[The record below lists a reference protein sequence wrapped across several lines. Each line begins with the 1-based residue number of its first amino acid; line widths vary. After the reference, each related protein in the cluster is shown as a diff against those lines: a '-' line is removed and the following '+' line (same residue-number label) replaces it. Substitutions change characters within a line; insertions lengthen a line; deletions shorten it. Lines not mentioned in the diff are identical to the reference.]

1 MRELAKQLSE
11 QLGVDE
17 ATATKVAD
25 YVAENLDAVAGS
37 IRAEQAESAMD
48 DRDVP
53 TDSPEDTS
61 GRIDDDEGWVLRQAD
76 SC

>member
-17 ATATKVAD
+17 ATASKVAD
-25 YVAENLDAVAGS
+25 YVAQNLDAVADS
-37 IRAEQAESAMD
+37 IRAEQVGDAMD

>member
-17 ATATKVAD
+17 ATAIKVAD

-37 IRAEQAESAMD
+37 IRAELAESAMD

-61 GRIDDDEGWVLRQAD
+61 GRIDDDDSWVLRQAD

>member
-11 QLGVDE
+11 QLGVDA
-17 ATATKVAD
+17 ATAIKVAD

-61 GRIDDDEGWVLRQAD
+61 GRIDDDESWVLRQAD